1 MPTVEDWLRAHD
13 FERLAGQS
21 QGSCFGVTDAS
32 RLRLICPDPIP
43 VNRPTLCPSCADHQ
57 HRCAGKAKVVRADF
71 EDDWLNVQ
79 RIQVDCE
86 CPTCKK

>member
-13 FERLAGQS
+13 FERLAGQGH
-21 QGSCFGVTDAS
+21 GSCFGVTDAS
-32 RLRLICPDPIP
+32 RLRLICPDPIRP
-43 VNRPTLCPSCADHQ
+43 VGPTICPSCADHK
-57 HRCAGKAKVVRADF
+57 HTCAEKVSVVRADF
-71 EDDWLNVQ
+71 ADDRLNVQ